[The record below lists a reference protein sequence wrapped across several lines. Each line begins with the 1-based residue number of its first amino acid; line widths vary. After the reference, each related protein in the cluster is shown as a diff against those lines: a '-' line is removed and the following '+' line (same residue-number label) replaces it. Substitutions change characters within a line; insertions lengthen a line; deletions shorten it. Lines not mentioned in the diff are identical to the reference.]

1 MSILKAFV
9 CLGCMHACVC
19 LRACVCVCVHLYSAF
34 YSLLLFVPD
43 LLLPLFMLLQ
53 QGLRSLHVLGQL
65 VRGKQCLH
73 LSCPTKLEGKSG
85 KKKRVERDGREK
97 YDKRERRKEKGSK
110 KMIIEEFT

>member
-9 CLGCMHACVC
+9 CLGCMRACVC
-19 LRACVCVCVHLYSAF
+19 LCACVCVSVRLYSAF

-43 LLLPLFMLLQ
+43 LLLPLLMLLQ
-53 QGLRSLHVLGQL
+53 QGLCSLHVLGQFI
-65 VRGKQCLH
+65 RGKQCLH

-97 YDKRERRKEKGSK
+97 YDKREMRKEKGSK